1 MYMDRVRRGA
11 HSSMSLRRVW
21 ILFIELNLLVFLLYH
36 YMPNLLNMVP
46 GLEYVMTLPGWRTF
60 ALLILFYPVLM
71 DMLNSTS
78 GCLPLTALM
87 NYLRWL
93 LMRTMVNI
101 KMANPDDFEMVQTV
115 ATTTG
120 LDAAFMG
127 HPAREWPHRN
137 A

>member
-1 MYMDRVRRGA
+1 
-11 HSSMSLRRVW
+11 
-21 ILFIELNLLVFLLYH
+21 
-36 YMPNLLNMVP
+36 MPNMINMVP

-78 GCLPLTALM
+78 GSLPLTALM
-87 NYLRWL
+87 NYLLWL